1 MGRFFKS
8 IGAEY
13 IQEGFTEALTIGYE
27 TGVLDKEM
35 TWGEAWKR
43 IRHAAS
49 VGAGVGGSLA
59 VATHPFT
66 RGEAATT
73 DALEGETDPD
83 APIDT
88 SEFGDAAEDVIGP
101 DPDLDISGFE
111 PVEIAATS
119 EEGLTVAPEVNLD
132 ISGFDPVEEAPPAE
146 TVEAEPLEIDQK
158 KGFTKPKERTKA
170 RTAVDI
176 IRELGGIVP
185 SGETRSADLH
195 KKLPGLVRG
204 ADKGGRTEHEIREHL
219 EQVGMLPEGSHDAA
233 IYDLIDNPNVTHP
246 KDQALVD
253 AKQVADAEKGNEAF
267 TEQTKADVAK
277 IATEYDETF
286 DENDTKAVLEVM
298 ADRNVDAETATDMYI
313 ERLAIQAVDVIA
325 EDTADYSYKVEP
337 DIPFE
342 TEPHQA
348 GSQPGK
354 GPEGRP
360 DKTGD
365 QGKSQEGAQV
375 AEDVASPESEE
386 VSDAPAPLTEDEQHQ
401 FITDIRTGDKT
412 LDSLPV
418 NLFPLAAER
427 FHTTLPKDLS
437 VEGELEFLKKALADS
452 DDKTTKGA
460 LEAVGSEL
468 GLTVPEQDEYFKT
481 NPKKYYPLGEDGS
494 AFYSIK
500 ELKDYAANKKKP
512 AAEQTDQGEQTL
524 IEGVAPVTD
533 KDRVEAQS
541 KRPLKSKKAQ
551 KDADEG
557 LFDVEGRKQSDLLDK
572 RADAGSFQLQNIKPR
587 KQGIPKEADPP
598 ISSYT
603 KDADIKSHADYVAA
617 KSGDVEAAGR
627 LIPDLVK
634 PKTLVEARRRFGPD
648 VFYTPIIA
656 KEATGHNA
664 IPEVAATYYA
674 EKTGADVAGSI
685 FQVSQAFHTGAR
697 PMERIISRPVFS
709 GQVDEGKKY
718 VLVDDVTVLGGTIA
732 EMANYIQE
740 NGGEV
745 AGVVTLV
752 NAGRNVILRPKINHI
767 RILEKRFGDEIRSIG
782 IEPAALTANEAQYL
796 VGYKDADGIR
806 AAIAKAESERE
817 SRLRKKAVRQEE
829 DGSLKTS
836 APKPSLSNVQFI
848 YSDEFQEKRAKV
860 HKDLR
865 AALDRV
871 GLKNVELNIPDIIEV
886 IQEGRKTG
894 EATGHYL
901 ERVMHVALSSTDAKR
916 TLNHE
921 IIHALRQLG
930 LFTEKEWSTLVRAAK
945 AQWMK
950 QYNIKKRYPGLSVER
965 QIEEAIAEAHGGWR
979 GGESQIGGPIKRAF
993 IKIVQFIKA
1002 LANALKKNGFQT
1014 VGDVFKRIESG
1025 EIGSR
1030 QAEEVRGDQ
1039 AMFQRE
1045 EIVSTGPDGRT
1056 SRFEATIEGWKAA
1069 INHLQKHPGNKPVS
1083 LGRAFYVLREMQ
1095 VQDRRIVMRPR
1106 VVNAVLKKHPEIPQS
1121 VWDRLP
1127 EHIADPLYI
1136 YTHKDG
1142 GVNVVI
1148 DAKTKDGL
1156 PIVVGIRDGE
1166 IRTITPRDG
1175 INNALAAAVKRGKK
1189 IYAKN
1194 GKIPT
1199 EVLQLIGIKDRGR
1212 GPKGHPRMGT
1222 RPNILNRDDVIKS
1235 QGRIYFQLSENTPD
1249 TNENRQLATQNL
1261 ISKGQPLDRAMR
1273 VPFDWF
1279 GGVTEDGRWAPSL
1292 NLTKKAGDI
1301 IRNAKFSED
1310 GIFSWVNPGLYAAR
1324 AGLIDRYG
1332 LAPEYVKRDRRRD
1345 LDKRGIATTGVE
1357 ILKVLQ
1363 NENIGT
1369 EEAKVLQAVLTGEGV
1384 AETDMAKI
1392 SAPILEAIDELG
1404 AEAVSLGLVSAE
1416 SFERNR
1422 GTYLHRVYMKNEID
1436 QNKLTR
1442 WTSKYMGKK
1451 RKQIQGDALKGRGIF
1466 NEIATGRVM
1475 KDIASFKE
1483 AKRGAPVKGEKF
1495 VILDDIPDQGAL
1507 SGVEPS
1513 QPKARRRVFLPA
1525 DETVPEKYQ
1534 DFTDQGE
1541 WEVRA
1546 VGKNKIVLW
1555 RDYTKDERTNMGE
1568 IIDARYTI
1576 GKTFSLM
1583 ANDLATG
1590 RFYKDISENS
1600 EWTLNTTPNAK
1611 WVNATEFRRH
1621 WGDETIEWVKVP
1633 DTDIAQTGGKKR
1645 WGALAGKY
1653 VRSEIWR
1660 DLNELDIM
1668 GRPNTWTQ
1676 LLTQWK
1682 KNKTGRSPV
1691 VHMNNVMSNMLFM
1704 DMADV
1709 RVQDL
1714 IKGISAYVNETADYK
1729 EAQENGAFGSDVIS
1743 QEMKREIFDP
1753 ILEDLQKEMSGGRNP
1768 VTAKWGTVGK
1778 IVEAIYDKWKTLDNG
1793 MLRLYQAEDE
1803 AFRMAM
1809 YMRRRNLGSNAE
1821 DAAAEARTQFLDYD
1835 IRAPW
1840 VNAARR
1846 SVLPFISYTY
1856 RAVPVITKSLA
1867 QRPWKIAKYTLVA
1880 SLAST
1885 LAYMVADGDEDEERR
1900 SLRKEEGG
1908 MTWLSIPGTKVGIPR
1923 MQRMPYRDEHGNPV
1937 FLDIRRWIPAGDVF
1951 DMGQNHGAFP
1961 IPAPLQFGG
1970 PLMLAMEALFNKS
1983 AFTGQEI
1990 TNDLTDTAA
1999 DKAGKIAGHVW
2010 KSWMP
2015 SAVWVPHS
2023 WYWDKVGKAAKG
2035 ATDSQGRAYSV
2046 PGAVLSSFGIKLK
2059 PQDVEQNL
2067 DRRAYDFKKERNK
2080 ITQLEKTLGRQLE
2093 RNIVTEEVYEKEMK
2107 SLERK
2112 RDLVDKREAEIF
2124 PNP

>member
-1 MGRFFKS
+1 
-8 IGAEY
+8 
-13 IQEGFTEALTIGYE
+13 
-27 TGVLDKEM
+27 M

-132 ISGFDPVEEAPPAE
+132 IAGFDPVEEAQP
-146 TVEAEPLEIDQK
+146 AEPLEVDQK

-185 SGETRSADLH
+185 SGETRSADLQ

-219 EQVGMLPEGSHDAA
+219 EQIGMLPEGSYDAA

-246 KDQALVD
+246 NDQALVD

-313 ERLAIQAVDVIA
+313 ERLAIQAVDAIA

-342 TEPHQA
+342 TEPRKA
-348 GSQPGK
+348 GNQPDA

-360 DKTGD
+360 DETGNES
-365 QGKSQEGAQV
+365 QGPESPQN
-375 AEDVASPESEE
+375 AEAVESPESQEE
-386 VSDAPAPLTEDEQHQ
+386 IKEVGKGRLKRGVYTVDGIKVDVGNRRINAVDPGYFPFSSTGYRSFTDGNITGAAIRELVEENEKSTKKSANRLAKAWKAAPSFDGLISVMLTEQFLSPDFVGRDSPQVTRFKPEHEEKIVNAVREGLPKYEAYDFEQDAGSMTQAWSPKSAKERVVTLRKALDDYDAFVAIKEPKPAEDMRDKEIGDIIEADEQ
-401 FITDIRTGDKT
+401 TAPRDEERDK
-412 LDSLPV
+412 
-418 NLFPLAAER
+418 N
-427 FHTTLPKDLS
+427 
-437 VEGELEFLKKALADS
+437 
-452 DDKTTKGA
+452 
-460 LEAVGSEL
+460 
-468 GLTVPEQDEYFKT
+468 
-481 NPKKYYPLGEDGS
+481 
-494 AFYSIK
+494 
-500 ELKDYAANKKKP
+500 ELKARRAGKKRSAK
-512 AAEQTDQGEQTL
+512 EQKE
-524 IEGVAPVTD
+524 
-533 KDRVEAQS
+533 
-541 KRPLKSKKAQ
+541 
-551 KDADEG
+551 ADEG
-557 LFDVEGRKQSDLLDK
+557 LFAETETPLEKEARETEQGVGL
-572 RADAGSFQLQNIKPR
+572 FQLQDVTPR

-603 KDADIKSHADYVAA
+603 KDSDIKAHKDYRAA
-617 KSGDVEAAGR
+617 KAGDVEAAAR

-634 PKTLVEARRRFGPD
+634 AGTIAAAKNRFGSD
-648 VFYTPIIA
+648 VFYAPVIA
-656 KEATGHNA
+656 EESGGHNA
-664 IPEVAATYYA
+664 IPEALARYHA
-674 EKTGADVAGSI
+674 GKTQADLSNDI
-685 FQVSQAFHTGAR
+685 IQTSQAFHTGTR
-697 PMERIISRPVFS
+697 PLERIINRPLFA
-709 GQVDEGKKY
+709 GQVESGGKY
-718 VLVDDVTVLGGTIA
+718 VLVDDVTVLGSTFA

-740 NGGEV
+740 NGGQV
-745 AGVVTLV
+745 VGVVTLV
-752 NAGRNVILRPKINHI
+752 NAGRNDIMTPKLTHI
-767 RILEKRFGDEIRSIG
+767 RILEKRFGEEIRNIG
-782 IEPAALTANEAQYL
+782 IEPEALTANEAQYL

-806 AAIAKAESERE
+806 AAISKAKSERE
-817 SRLRKKAVRQEE
+817 RRLLQKGFRQDKDGRLRLPDDPAESGQ
-829 DGSLKTS
+829 TT
-836 APKPSLSNVQFI
+836 AQFT

-860 HKDLR
+860 YKDLR
-865 AALDRV
+865 KALDKI
-871 GLKNVELNIPDIIEV
+871 GLKNVDLNIPDVIEV
-886 IQEGRKTG
+886 IQAGRKTG
-894 EATGHYL
+894 EASGHYL
-901 ERVMHVALSSTDAKR
+901 ERVMHVALSSTDARKA
-916 TLNHE
+916 LNHE

-930 LFTEKEWSTLVRAAK
+930 LFTKKEWSTLVNAAK

-950 QYNIKKRYPGLSVER
+950 QYNIKERYSMLSEEK
-965 QIEEAIAEAHGGWR
+965 QIEEAIAEAHGSWQGA
-979 GGESQIGGPIKRAF
+979 ESKVGGPVKRAF
-993 IKIVQFIKA
+993 IKIVQYIKA
-1002 LANALKKNGFQT
+1002 VSNALRGNGFQT
-1014 VGDVFKRIESG
+1014 VDQVFSRIESG
-1025 EIGSR
+1025 E
-1030 QAEEVRGDQ
+1030 V
-1039 AMFQRE
+1039 
-1045 EIVSTGPDGRT
+1045 
-1056 SRFEATIEGWKAA
+1056 
-1069 INHLQKHPGNKPVS
+1069 
-1083 LGRAFYVLREMQ
+1083 
-1095 VQDRRIVMRPR
+1095 
-1106 VVNAVLKKHPEIPQS
+1106 
-1121 VWDRLP
+1121 
-1127 EHIADPLYI
+1127 
-1136 YTHKDG
+1136 
-1142 GVNVVI
+1142 
-1148 DAKTKDGL
+1148 
-1156 PIVVGIRDGE
+1156 
-1166 IRTITPRDG
+1166 
-1175 INNALAAAVKRGKK
+1175 
-1189 IYAKN
+1189 
-1194 GKIPT
+1194 
-1199 EVLQLIGIKDRGR
+1199 
-1212 GPKGHPRMGT
+1212 GT
-1222 RPNILNRDDVIKS
+1222 RTGEEADTTEAGK
-1235 QGRIYFQLSENTPD
+1235 FQLTEDTPD
-1249 TNENRQLATQNL
+1249 TNENRQLAVQNI
-1261 ISKGQPLDRAMR
+1261 ISKGQPLDRALR
-1273 VPFDWF
+1273 IPFDWF
-1279 GGVTEDGRWAPSL
+1279 GGVSEVGQWNPSL
-1292 NLTKKAGDI
+1292 KITKKAGDI

-1310 GIFSWVNPGLYAAR
+1310 GVFSWINPGLYAAR
-1324 AGLIDRYG
+1324 SGLLDRYG
-1332 LAPEYVKRDRRRD
+1332 LSPEYVKRDRRLD
-1345 LDKRGIATTGVE
+1345 LDKRAIATKGVE

-1363 NENIGT
+1363 NEGIGT
-1369 EEAKVLQAVLTGEGV
+1369 EEAKALQAVLTGEDV
-1384 AETDMAKI
+1384 ADAEMAKI

-1422 GTYLHRVYMKNEID
+1422 GTYLHRVYIKNEVD
-1436 QNKLTR
+1436 QSKLSR

-1451 RKQIQGDALKGRGIF
+1451 RKQIQGDSLKGRGIF
-1466 NEIATGRVM
+1466 TELATSRVM
-1475 KDIASFKE
+1475 KDIVSFHE
-1483 AKRGAPVKGEKF
+1483 ARRGAPVKGDKF
-1495 VILDDIPDQGAL
+1495 VILDDIADQGTL

-1513 QPKARRRVFLPA
+1513 KPKSRRRIYLPA
-1525 DETVPEKYQ
+1525 DEAIPEKYQ
-1534 DFTDQGE
+1534 DFTHQGK

-1546 VGKNKIVLW
+1546 INKGKVVLW
-1555 RDYTKDERTNMGE
+1555 RDYTKAERTDMGE

-1590 RFYKDISENS
+1590 RFYKDISENN
-1600 EWTLNTTPNAK
+1600 EWTLNATPKAK

-1633 DTDIAQTGGKKR
+1633 DTDIPQTGGKKR

-1676 LLTQWK
+1676 MLTQWK

-1714 IKGISAYVNETADYK
+1714 VKGISAYVSETADYK

-1753 ILEDLQKEMSGGRNP
+1753 ILEDLQKEMAGGANP
-1768 VTAKWGTVGK
+1768 VTSKWGTVGK
-1778 IVEAIYDKWKTLDNG
+1778 IVEGIYSEWKTFDSG

-1809 YMRRRNLGSNAE
+1809 YIRRRNLGSNAE
-1821 DAAAEARTQFLDYD
+1821 DAAAEARTQFLNYD

-1856 RAVPVITKSLA
+1856 RAVPVIAKSIA
-1867 QRPWKIAKYTLVA
+1867 ERPWKLAKYTLVT

-1885 LAYMVADGDEDEERR
+1885 LAYMIADGDEDEERR
-1900 SLRKEEGG
+1900 SMRKEERG
-1908 MTWLSIPGTKVGIPR
+1908 MTWLSIPGTKMGIHR

-1937 FLDIRRWIPAGDVF
+1937 FLDIRRYIPAGDVF